1 MTQAVLADFKPMGSR
16 LHHKPVLPLSGN
28 HNHAPSAHTA
38 AVVTFAADSER
49 KNVITSLIFGYSGTT
64 PLGSIKVEDGSG
76 TTVFGPIPVA
86 GQGTWQ
92 ILFDPPLAGST
103 NTALIVTLA
112 DGGAAA
118 TGALYV
124 NGYREN

>member
-16 LHHKPVLPLSGN
+16 LQHKPSLPLSAN
-28 HNHAPSAHTA
+28 HNNAPSAHTA
-38 AVVTFAADSER
+38 AVVTFDADTTR
-49 KNVITSLIFGYSGTT
+49 KNVITSLIFGYSGGT
-64 PLGSIKVEDGSG
+64 PVGSIKVEDGSG

-92 ILFDPPLAGST
+92 IKFDPPLAGST

-112 DGGAAA
+112 DGGSGV
-118 TGALYV
+118 TGAVYA